1 MEREL
6 KDDLTGA
13 VPVKTSDPEAEKA
26 IISLCI
32 RKSDSLNDIIGKITI
47 EDFADKRHA
56 VMFEELSRLYL
67 ESASIDRITLSDSL
81 KKSGKIEKAGGI
93 GYVFEV
99 GDIPAVASNI
109 ESYVDIVV
117 AKSRLRQMLSIF
129 EELKAKAESGKHDV
143 NDIIDLGVNRLTDMR
158 TDTSGDGFESLKA
171 ILLKNITEIRSMAA
185 GNEVRDTYRTGFRM
199 LDNITGGF
207 RPGTLNIIAARPGM
221 GKTALVINIATN
233 VGVLR
238 NRNVDIFSLE
248 MSKSEIGNRI
258 LASRSDTSAKDLQ
271 RAKLSK
277 EQEDQI
283 MRVYD
288 DLKTLPI
295 YIDDRSDV
303 SPVTMLAKCKDLKA
317 QGKLGLVIVDYLQ
330 LMNGSGLGRSSSRQ
344 DEITYISRS
353 LKVMAKELNVP
364 IIALSQL
371 NRSAEKR
378 GEDHMPQLSDLR
390 DSGAI
395 EQDADCVIFI
405 HRSDYYDKDKKEQ
418 TEEIVPATL
427 NIAKN
432 RHGETGKV
440 ELMWWGAKTLFFEEN
455 MASTPED
462 PTKNGMQSSA
472 PQKNM
477 YPDGTEEDE
486 DQGVPPFDPD
496 SGDMDSNIAND
507 DYFSDS
513 NTDFPDTI

>member
-6 KDDLTGA
+6 KDDLTGSA
-13 VPVKTSDPEAEKA
+13 PVRTSDPEAEKA
-26 IISLCI
+26 LISLCL
-32 RKSDSLNDIIGKITI
+32 RKSDILNDIIGRVTI

-56 VMFEELSRLYL
+56 VMFEELSKLYL
-67 ESASIDRITLSDSL
+67 EGANIDRITLSDSL
-81 KKSGKIEKAGGI
+81 KKAGKIEKAGTI
-93 GYVFEV
+93 DYIFEV
-99 GDIPAVASNI
+99 GDMPAVASNV
-109 ESYVDIVV
+109 ESYVDIIIS
-117 AKSRLRQMLSIF
+117 KSRLRQMLLIF
-129 EELKAKAESGKHDV
+129 DDLKTKAESGKHEV

-158 TDTSGDGFESLKA
+158 QDDGGDGFESLKS
-171 ILLKNITEIRSMAA
+171 ILLRNLSEIHAIST
-185 GNEVRDTYRTGFRM
+185 GDKVQDTFKTGFRM

-207 RPGTLNIIAARPGM
+207 RPGTLNIVAARPGM

-233 VGVLR
+233 IGVMR
-238 NRNVDIFSLE
+238 NRNVNIFSLE

-258 LASRSDTSAKDLQ
+258 IASRSDATAKDLQ
-271 RAKLSK
+271 RAKLTK
-277 EQEDQI
+277 EQEDKI
-283 MRVYD
+283 YKVYE
-288 DLKTLPI
+288 DLKNLPI

-303 SPVTMLAKCKDLKA
+303 SPVTMLAKLKDLKA
-317 QGKLGLVIVDYLQ
+317 QGKLGIVIVDYLQ

-364 IIALSQL
+364 VIALSQL

-405 HRSDYYDKDKKEQ
+405 HRSDYYDKDKKEGGS
-418 TEEIVPATL
+418 EIVPATL

-440 ELMWWGAKTLFFEEN
+440 ELQWWGAKTLFFEDN
-455 MASTPED
+455 TAYTPVDPTTNGTQSAMARAADYSFEEPED
-462 PTKNGMQSSA
+462 P
-472 PQKNM
+472 
-477 YPDGTEEDE
+477 
-486 DQGVPPFDPD
+486 GVPPFEQDEPD
-496 SGDMDSNIAND
+496 LEPVNQENE
-507 DYFSDS
+507 DYFNDAA
-513 NTDFPDTI
+513 TDFPEGV